1 MLEIETVL
9 YDDLSKG
16 KVDASKWK
24 LLSFPLGN
32 EQVWT
37 YEEPKAKIEP
47 RGGGLAL
54 TVDPFTRKHDQVHM
68 FDDPKQLYVS
78 TRTFPVSPTG
88 TTTFEVEMSAET
100 YRSNA
105 EDIRDAFAGFIT
117 IELATGMVFDF
128 VSTGRKIGAIYERLL
143 IPGITDEKTAFTYLI
158 ESPFAGISTA
168 PGRLHH
174 YSVRLN
180 PAERRAEWYE
190 ACHWCS
196 RMEPILNELAQEY
209 QDVQFV
215 RFNVLTN
222 EDHWRLANQYRIMGS
237 PTLVFFCCGRPV
249 GEVVGYR
256 PKDGLRKQ
264 VEESL
269 SRCNTQPCA

>member
-1 MLEIETVL
+1 MLKTEMVL

-16 KVDASKWK
+16 RVDPSKWK

-32 EQVWT
+32 DQVWA
-37 YEEPKAKIEP
+37 YEEPKAKIET
-47 RGGGLAL
+47 RDGGLAL

-78 TRTFPVSPTG
+78 TRTFPVSQTG
-88 TTTFEVEMSAET
+88 TTTFEVEMGAET

-143 IPGITDEKTAFTYLI
+143 IPGITDEKTAFTYLT
-158 ESPFAGISTA
+158 ESPFAGVSTA

-180 PAERRAEWYE
+180 PSERRAEWYV
-190 ACHWCS
+190 
-196 RMEPILNELAQEY
+196 
-209 QDVQFV
+209 D
-215 RFNVLTN
+215 
-222 EDHWRLANQYRIMGS
+222 
-237 PTLVFFCCGRPV
+237 GRPFFRAERV
-249 GEVVGYR
+249 PVA
-256 PKDGLRKQ
+256 PKEITLGFGLFTLKPVDPVKGSTSIHGQGATGIWRNFKY
-264 VEESL
+264 VPNH
-269 SRCNTQPCA
+269 SRT